1 MKFFLFLSLFLLVS
15 QETLDDYDVEYEENY
30 KVCSS
35 LVDETSCLNKVLESN
50 IFYCCYVSSDVPE
63 SNSCV
68 VTDKANLE
76 IFKNEK
82 LTALYRESNGY
93 EDAKE
98 QNFEDG
104 SESNYIQKYKC
115 KDGEFETNSNLLVF
129 STEEKETLASKEH
142 CLYLHNYYI
151 EDDRSATKEIC
162 QNGKLTKNATDKG
175 LKCGYFDITF
185 KLKNKNENYKTCYL
199 VNPDDITS
207 GKFNSLTKKLFDQ
220 YALMISGGD
229 DAVNYTFDV
238 SVGNDI
244 SGSYD
249 SEKGK
254 MVNNKSVS
262 SMIRISKFLS
272 LLLLLLNLF

>member
-15 QETLDDYDVEYEENY
+15 QETLDDYHVEYEENY

-50 IFYCCYVSSDVPE
+50 IFYCCYVSSDYPE
-63 SNSCV
+63 GNICGV
-68 VTDKANLE
+68 ADKTNLE
-76 IFKNEK
+76 IFSNEK

-93 EDAKE
+93 EKAKAKS
-98 QNFEDG
+98 FEDDL
-104 SESNYIQKYKC
+104 EIKYIQKYKC
-115 KDGEFETNSNLLVF
+115 KDGEFELNSNLLVY
-129 STEEKETLASKEH
+129 STEEQETLASKEH

-151 EDDRSATKEIC
+151 EDGRSATKEIC
-162 QNGKLTKNATDKG
+162 QNGKLTKNATDTG
-175 LKCGYFDITF
+175 LKCGYYDITF

-220 YALMISGGD
+220 YALMISGGE